1 MLTALDTI
9 EDKKRCFEGGADD
22 YLTKLVDF
30 DELELR
36 INALFRRYRISALQ
50 SICHRDF
57 VLAYQ
62 AKTLFVGAEPIE
74 LTKKEF
80 LLLYMLAST
89 PGRIY
94 GRTKILDEV
103 WGEDSVS
110 IDRTV
115 DVHINRLREKL
126 KTAPVEI
133 VTVRGLGY
141 KSVLK

>member
-1 MLTALDTI
+1 M
-9 EDKKRCFEGGADD
+9 
-22 YLTKLVDF
+22 
-30 DELELR
+30 
-36 INALFRRYRISALQ
+36 FRRYRISALQ

-57 VLAYQ
+57 VLDYQ

-80 LLLYMLAST
+80 LLLYMLASM

-141 KSVLK
+141 KAVLK

>member
-22 YLTKLVDF
+22 YLTKPVDF
-30 DELELR
+30 DELALR

-57 VLAYQ
+57 VLDYQ

-80 LLLYMLAST
+80 LLLYMLASM

-141 KSVLK
+141 KAVLK